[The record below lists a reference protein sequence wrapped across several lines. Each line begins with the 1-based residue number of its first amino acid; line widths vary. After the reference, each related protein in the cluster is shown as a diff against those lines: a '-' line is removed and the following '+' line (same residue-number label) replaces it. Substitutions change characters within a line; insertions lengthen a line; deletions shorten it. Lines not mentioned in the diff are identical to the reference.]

1 LMVGMQSGAKAVFD
15 SNNRNVDNCTGAS
28 RAGAWSEINWR
39 PIYHTRKPLILASSS
54 PRRQSYFQD
63 LGLDYRVHAADI
75 DEQLRPEE
83 TAQAFVRRMAVEK
96 ARSVM
101 DLYPESWIV
110 AADTAVALAE
120 SVLGKPGDP
129 AGAVSMLM
137 QLSGREHRVLTGIC
151 LACRRDGVE
160 AVQAVSTR
168 VVFSLFS
175 EEVALAYVA
184 TGEPMDKAGSY
195 GIQGQGA
202 FLVKEI
208 IGSYSNVVGL
218 PLSELLVMLEEYG
231 VIAVSP

>member
-1 LMVGMQSGAKAVFD
+1 MNQ
-15 SNNRNVDNCTGAS
+15 
-28 RAGAWSEINWR
+28 R
-39 PIYHTRKPLILASSS
+39 PIYHTLKPLILASSS

-75 DEQLRPEE
+75 VEQLLPAETPED
-83 TAQAFVRRMAVEK
+83 FVRRMAAEK

-101 DLYPESWIV
+101 ELYHDSWIV
-110 AADTAVALAE
+110 AADTVVSLAD
-120 SVLGKPGDP
+120 SVLGKPGDR

-137 QLSGREHRVLTGIC
+137 QLSGNEHQVLTGIC
-151 LACRRDGVE
+151 LACRRNGIA
-160 AVQAVSTR
+160 AVRSVSTR
-168 VVFSLFS
+168 VVFSSFS
-175 EEVALAYVA
+175 EDVARAYVA

-208 IGSYSNVVGL
+208 MGSYSNVVGL

-231 VIAVSP
+231 VIAVSL